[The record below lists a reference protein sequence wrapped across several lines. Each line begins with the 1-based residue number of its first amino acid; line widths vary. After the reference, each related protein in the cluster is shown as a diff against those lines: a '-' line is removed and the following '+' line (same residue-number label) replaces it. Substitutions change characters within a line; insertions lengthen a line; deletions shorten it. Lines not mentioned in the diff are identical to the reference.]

1 MEKKL
6 LNNKVAVITGAS
18 RGIGREIALCYAKE
32 GASLMIIC
40 LEEEECLMEVHREIE
55 KLGAKSSIIIG
66 DISNFELCKKIYS
79 ETISQ
84 YGRTDILVNCA
95 GAITRSP
102 FEEMT

>member
-66 DISNFELCKKIYS
+66 DIFIFCYFLNIFLFTYNGVGIY
-79 ETISQ
+79 I
-84 YGRTDILVNCA
+84 DVFFL
-95 GAITRSP
+95 
-102 FEEMT
+102 